1 MVASVAQRNY
11 WQHEVCILAWDAD
24 TLRSLFLENDGF
36 GELMRSKASALSVFL
51 LLFGIASAA
60 ADLDAAYQQAYKK
73 WQAGR
78 DESLRKNWLT
88 LVGLFWLK
96 DGTNR
101 VGGDHKDEVPLPE
114 GKVAP
119 QIGVVEFHSGK
130 AVFTAASG
138 AKITSDG
145 KPVQTIEL
153 RSDVTDKPTILQLGD
168 LKMLLI
174 QRGHKYGIRIRDSNS
189 SGLKEFKGLEYYP
202 LSGDYLVTA
211 KFIPDDKPRKV
222 AIPTVLGEDAEIDSV
237 GYVEFTL
244 NGQKLRLHA
253 LSEGDDELFFIIK
266 DQTAGQG
273 TYPAGRFLYSALPKD
288 GKIVLDFNRAEN
300 PPCAFTPYAT
310 CPLPP
315 KENYMPVKVEAGEKY
330 QGHH

>member
-1 MVASVAQRNY
+1 MVFAFWRRMRIISGP
-11 WQHEVCILAWDAD
+11 C
-24 TLRSLFLENDGF
+24 LENDAF
-36 GELMRSKASALSVFL
+36 GELMRSKASALFALV
-51 LLFGIASAA
+51 LLFGIAAPA
-60 ADLDAAYQQAYKK
+60 TDLDAAYQQAYKK
-73 WQAGR
+73 WQVSR

-114 GKVAP
+114 DKVAP
-119 QIGVVEFHSGK
+119 QIGVIEFHSGK
-130 AVFTAASG
+130 AVFTAAAG
-138 AKITSDG
+138 AKVTNDG
-145 KPVQTIEL
+145 KPVTTIEL
-153 RSDVTDKPTILQLGD
+153 KPDNSDHPTVLQVGD
-168 LKMLLI
+168 IRMLMI
-174 QRGHKYGIRIRDSNS
+174 QRGQKYGMRVRDPNS
-189 SGLKEFKGLEYYP
+189 SGVKEFKGLEFYP
-202 LSGDYLVTA
+202 VSGDYIVTA
-211 KFIPDDKPRKV
+211 IFIPDAKPTKV
-222 AIPTVLGEDAEIDSV
+222 AIPTVLGEDAEIDSA

-253 LSEGDDELFFIIK
+253 LNEGDDELFFIIK
-266 DQTAGQG
+266 DQTAGKG

-288 GKIVLDFNRAEN
+288 GKVVLDFNRAQN

-315 KENYMPVKVEAGEKY
+315 KENYMAVKVEAGEKF